1 MLQDEKDLSI
11 LENAERNIKSMLLAN
26 GARLQDFGRLR
37 RAGDLKV
44 LNASGEQS
52 QQTDYVFLL
61 DTMMVL
67 CNKPS
72 IMQQRYRFKSAI
84 KLKDYRIEDIRG
96 NEGQNTTIRLFSRH
110 SLSSSPPVILMTKSS
125 IELDLWL
132 RALLVCMDFLYPSEN
147 KSSQHDLI
155 LVNLPGATC
164 SACKQR
170 FLGIIGQC
178 YQCRV
183 CGATLHKKCLAEFK
197 CRESLSESP
206 MRRTGS
212 IALPVFFDRSSVGST
227 LSLNRVGG
235 GPRVAGQVRQLNQE
249 WEKQLEQIPLRDQ
262 NWFAGNIDIKTA
274 TERIRNLPVG
284 TFLVRIRGTGNSD
297 DFALDLKTVNGV
309 KHMKIYVENDENL
322 QCQFFSFSNARR
334 FPSLNQL
341 IGFYRSNDLLENFG
355 YKDME
360 GMKLVIPFKSA

>member
-1 MLQDEKDLSI
+1 MHKFQDEKDLSI
-11 LENAERNIKSMLLAN
+11 LENVERSIKSILFPN

-44 LNASGEQS
+44 LNVSGE
-52 QQTDYVFLL
+52 QTDYVFLL

-96 NEGQNTTIRLFSRH
+96 NGGQNTIRLFSRH
-110 SLSSSPPVILMTKSS
+110 SLSSSSHPIVLMTKSS

-147 KSSQHDLI
+147 QSSQHDLVLI
-155 LVNLPGATC
+155 NLPGATC
-164 SACKQR
+164 SACKER

-183 CGATLHKKCLAEFK
+183 CGAILHKRCLSEFK
-197 CRESLSESP
+197 CRERLRESP

-212 IALPVFFDRSSVGST
+212 IALPVFFDRSSMGST
-227 LSLNRVGG
+227 LSLNRVSG
-235 GPRVAGQVRQLNQE
+235 GPGLAGQVRQLNQE
-249 WEKQLEQIPLRDQ
+249 WEKQQEQIPLKDQ
-262 NWFAGNIDIKTA
+262 SWFAGSIDIKTA
-274 TERIRNLPVG
+274 TERLRNLPAG
-284 TFLVRIRGTGNSD
+284 TFLVRIRGTGLSD

-309 KHMKIYVENDENL
+309 KHMKVYVENDENL
-322 QCQFFSFSNARR
+322 KCKFFSFSNARQ

-341 IGFYRSNDLLENFG
+341 IAFYRTNDLLENFG

>member
-1 MLQDEKDLSI
+1 M
-11 LENAERNIKSMLLAN
+11 ENAERNIKSMLLAN

-44 LNASGEQS
+44 LNASGE
-52 QQTDYVFLL
+52 QTDYVFLL

-96 NEGQNTTIRLFSRH
+96 NEGQTTTIRLFSRH
-110 SLSSSPPVILMTKSS
+110 SLSSSQPVILMTKSS

-147 KSSQHDLI
+147 KSSQHDLV

-164 SACKQR
+164 SACKER

-178 YQCRV
+178 YQCRG
-183 CGATLHKKCLAEFK
+183 CGATLHKSCLAEFK
-197 CRESLSESP
+197 CRETLSESP

-274 TERIRNLPVG
+274 TERIRNLSVG
-284 TFLVRIRGTGNSD
+284 TFLVRIRGTGLSD

-341 IGFYRSNDLLENFG
+341 IGFYRTNDLLENFG